1 MKHISRPSYRLSSMT
16 IVVLG
21 SLLTLSLL
29 AGCQQADNAK
39 TTNLSLLE
47 WNGYQWPEHY
57 PEYIAKYGGQPQFT
71 FLANADDAMQRMRS
85 GLKVDLVH
93 LCTNQIVEAKDQGL
107 IRPLDTSKIN
117 RWHDITPEL
126 LELPDVRID
135 NEYWIAPWEWGYS
148 TVAYNPETIDVENPT
163 YEIFVDP
170 RFKGKT
176 ALESQVGV
184 NIVIAGVIGGWAVPW
199 DPTEQEMASAP
210 AIFTRMFNNA
220 RFVWT
225 DSTQLEQAWAAGDVG
240 ISYIFG
246 SATRRMTK
254 NGLTNVIVDPIMPWT
269 CGLSLSANGENP
281 EQEAYDYIN
290 AMLDPRSG
298 VALFDR
304 YGYGHGNSKSVDMID
319 PNRVVGTGI
328 DDPTGMFARGLYTE
342 KLPPK
347 KKSRLFQLWYE
358 AQAGLN

>member
-1 MKHISRPSYRLSSMT
+1 MKHINRPSYQLSSMT
-16 IVVLG
+16 IAVLG

-39 TTNLSLLE
+39 TTSLSLLE
-47 WNGYQWPEHY
+47 WNGYQHPEYY
-57 PEYIAKYGGQPQFT
+57 PEYIAKYGGPPQFT
-71 FLANADDAMQRMRS
+71 FFSTVEDAMQRMRT
-85 GLKVDLVH
+85 GLKVDVVH
-93 LCTNQIVEAKDQGL
+93 LCPNQMVEARDHGIIK
-107 IRPLDTSKIN
+107 PLDTSRIA
-117 RWHDITPEL
+117 RWDDMSPEL

-148 TVAYNPETIDVENPT
+148 TVAYNPEIIDVENPT

-281 EQEAYDYIN
+281 EQETYDYIN

-304 YGYGHGNSKSVDMID
+304 YGYGHGNSKSVDLID

-328 DDPTGMFARGLYTE
+328 DDPTGMFARGLYAE